1 MSKREQAVISRIIAM
16 NEHIQELKDSL
27 AELENEKKDLATL
40 LGEGKFA
47 GDTAVVTVSRRN
59 VFNAA
64 KAEEVLPKNKFKKI
78 LELKPSA
85 TLAKK
90 VLTGD
95 EYRATQVPSASYIVS
110 VKGI

>member
-1 MSKREQAVISRIIAM
+1 MSKREQAVISRIIAL

-27 AELENEKKDLATL
+27 AELESEKKDLATL

-47 GDTAVVTVSRRN
+47 GDTAVVTITRRN
-59 VFNAA
+59 VFSAA
-64 KAEEVLPKNKFKKI
+64 RAEEILPKNKFKKI
-78 LELKPSA
+78 IELKPSA

-90 VLTGD
+90 VLTWD
-95 EYRATQVPSASYIVS
+95 EYRATRVPSSYNVS

>member
-1 MSKREQAVISRIIAM
+1 MSKREQAVISRIIAL
-16 NEHIQELKDSL
+16 NEHIQELKDGL
-27 AELENEKKDLATL
+27 AELEAEKKDLATL
-40 LGEGKFA
+40 LGEGKFS

-59 VFNAA
+59 VFSAA
-64 KAEEVLPKNKFKKI
+64 RA
-78 LELKPSA
+78 A
-85 TLAKK
+85 LAKK

>member
-1 MSKREQAVISRIIAM
+1 MSKREQVVISRIIALH
-16 NEHIQELKDSL
+16 EHIQELKDGL
-27 AELENEKKDLATL
+27 AELEAEKKDLANV

-64 KAEEVLPKNKFKKI
+64 KAEEVLPKTKFKKI

-85 TLAKK
+85 ALAKK

-95 EYRATQVPSASYIVS
+95 EYRATQVLSASYIVS